1 MSSPRERPHGPERGD
16 RPDAPP
22 PPARRALWVDVALG
36 VLAALPVAA
45 VLSDD
50 GDLFLLVA
58 AMLPVAVVGVC
69 SFDPPD
75 FVELATRLR
84 EAPHGRRPRYPGD
97 ERGGPRR

>member
-1 MSSPRERPHGPERGD
+1 MSSSREP
-16 RPDAPP
+16 PDSPGA

-36 VLAALPVAA
+36 VLAPLPVAA

-58 AMLPVAVVGVC
+58 AMLPVAVVAVC

-75 FVELATRLR
+75 FAQLAARVR
-84 EAPHGRRPRYPGD
+84 DAPRGGRPRYPGD
-97 ERGGPRR
+97 ERDERRG